1 MTAHHLGGSWLQ
13 AYKQVD
19 INPDFYTYR
28 QRELDEIFPWDF
40 IDHGV
45 NKQFLASEYQKA
57 LMERSRQPTL
67 ATRNL

>member
-1 MTAHHLGGSWLQ
+1 MAAHHLGGSFLK
-13 AYKQVD
+13 AYRQVD

-45 NKQFLASEYQKA
+45 SKQSLASRYKKA
-57 LMERSRQPTL
+57 L
-67 ATRNL
+67 RNKL